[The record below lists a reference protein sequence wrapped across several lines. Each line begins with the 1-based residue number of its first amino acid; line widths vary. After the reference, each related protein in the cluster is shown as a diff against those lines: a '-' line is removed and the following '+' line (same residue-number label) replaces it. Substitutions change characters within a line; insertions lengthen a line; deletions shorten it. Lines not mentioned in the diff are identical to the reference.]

1 MPTSGS
7 PLPSD
12 SVSTPVPV
20 PAQQPQVTVQ
30 IQVPQQSAAPTA
42 QPAPTINQTAF
53 NRLGTAH
60 PEVAVPPVPTPPQ
73 TTGVTISVQGSS
85 PPIAS
90 PAPTIVTSVSP
101 APSAT
106 PALPVV
112 TPIAPPAPIPVSPK
126 AAVIAV
132 PTPPTE
138 TQPKVKHS
146 LVSIIVKWIL
156 VVALTAQGLKGFF
169 DSLYF
174 IMVEFQNFEKGVSE
188 SLAEPALM
196 NQLMTKAAL
205 LIFATALSFFFSL
218 QLTLFQEKGPGKLKM
233 LMSFAIGISC
243 FFVLHYANTINV
255 VDVFK

>member
-12 SVSTPVPV
+12 SVSTPVQT

-42 QPAPTINQTAF
+42 QPAPTVNETAF

-60 PEVAVPPVPTPPQ
+60 PEAAVPP
-73 TTGVTISVQGSS
+73 TTGVTISVQGS
-85 PPIAS
+85 PPLV
-90 PAPTIVTSVSP
+90 PPTPTITPSVSP
-101 APSAT
+101 APTVT
-106 PALPVV
+106 PATPVV
-112 TPIAPPAPIPVSPK
+112 TPVAPPTPAPVSPK
-126 AAVIAV
+126 AAVVTV
-132 PTPPTE
+132 PTLPTAE

-146 LVSIIVKWIL
+146 LPSIIVKWVL

-233 LMSFAIGISC
+233 LMSFAIGICC